1 LNSNPIT
8 TNPEIQSWQDE
19 STLSLITDEDFI
31 LADILERSANEEP
44 DTSIYLFFIRNLYLV
59 SSNYSEYR

>member
-1 LNSNPIT
+1 MNSNPII

>member
-1 LNSNPIT
+1 VNSNPII

>member
-1 LNSNPIT
+1 MNSNSIT

-31 LADILERSANEEP
+31 LADILERSANEEQH
-44 DTSIYLFFIRNLYLV
+44 TSIYFSVFK
-59 SSNYSEYR
+59 